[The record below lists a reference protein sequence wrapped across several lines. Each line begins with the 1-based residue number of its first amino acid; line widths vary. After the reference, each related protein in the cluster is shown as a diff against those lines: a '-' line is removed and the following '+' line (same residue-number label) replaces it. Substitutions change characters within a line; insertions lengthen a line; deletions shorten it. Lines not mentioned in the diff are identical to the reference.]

1 MFFNDKTGEVMAN
14 PDPNGG
20 LYIVDRK
27 GGSVR
32 YGLPALN
39 LRMPVYYFFGVYRM
53 GNAAGLPGDRY
64 LVPRP

>member
-1 MFFNDKTGEVMAN
+1 MFFNDKTGEVIAN

-32 YGLPALN
+32 YGFPAVKS
-39 LRMPVYYFFGVYRM
+39 RMPVFFWGEGVC
-53 GNAAGLPGDRY
+53 P
-64 LVPRP
+64 